1 MLLVVLAEVVAWVV
15 LQRTGYA
22 RRARFWLSL
31 PALLLVVLLYMPQ
44 ARIFVSQLVVG
55 GQIGSFYIILQALLT
70 SYGFDVTATQLHMVS
85 LAGGAALLCVAG
97 VLAWFSLGR
106 IRIDWTSTGLIVGLC
121 SLYMAVLLVW
131 AVPRGLGLK
140 RQLLLLLPF
149 FLAFMA
155 AVIARHP
162 QRLRILAALVLLT
175 LPLTGYDTLV
185 HQQQMWRGVA
195 RFLDRQAAPADVI
208 LLNPPWMQGVLEYYY
223 HGPTP
228 RQGINPEGVPAKLAE
243 LVPASERTWL
253 VLSSE
258 KYTDPQGRVETWLRQ
273 QHHFQQEYSFPGVRV
288 QVYTP

>member
-1 MLLVVLAEVVAWVV
+1 M
-15 LQRTGYA
+15 
-22 RRARFWLSL
+22 
-31 PALLLVVLLYMPQ
+31 
-44 ARIFVSQLVVG
+44 IFVSQL
-55 GQIGSFYIILQALLT
+55 IISPIDTYYITLQTLLT
-70 SYGFDVTATQLHMVS
+70 SYGFDVTATHLHMVT
-85 LAGGAALLCVAG
+85 LAGGAALLCVIG
-97 VLAWFSLGR
+97 ILVWFPFGR
-106 IRIDWTSTGLIVGLC
+106 VRIDWTSTGLIVGIC
-121 SLYMAVLLVW
+121 SLYVAVLLVW

-149 FLAFMA
+149 FLAFIA
-155 AVIARHP
+155 AAIARHP

-208 LLNPPWMQGVLEYYY
+208 LLNPPWMQDVLEYYY